1 MAERKEREE
10 RQAALDEAAPDTP
23 QLTLAPIHID
33 SGAGDLCAQRPSV
46 SPSVLR
52 ETTSSSSCVPSAP
65 ETTEAVARSP
75 PALVHC
81 DSLVCSHVDSAVTAT
96 STTTATTSQESQ
108 YQSLSQTLSDLSPEC
123 AAPTTTAVSAP
134 TLQHWGCATAAQ
146 LHSTNVDPPH
156 SLARMNRTAGS
167 SGSSHGAELQ
177 RALQLLRHNQERREL
192 DTLWQLASMAA
203 ASVLRSLP
211 QNTRTVLESV
221 LVQYLL
227 RTLLVLN
234 LYEYT
239 VLYTCTVPYEYDIYR
254 PVGCEY
260 CVRILRV
267 HFVST

>member
-46 SPSVLR
+46 SSSVSR

-75 PALVHC
+75 PASVHC
-81 DSLVCSHVDSAVTAT
+81 DSLVCSQVDSAVTAT

-108 YQSLSQTLSDLSPEC
+108 YQSLSQTLNDLSPEC
-123 AAPTTTAVSAP
+123 AAPTTTTTAASAP

-146 LHSTNVDPPH
+146 LHSTNVDPPP

-211 QNTRTVLESV
+211 QNTRTVLVSTAHV
-221 LVQYLL
+221 L
-227 RTLLVLN
+227 RTLLGLN
-234 LYEYT
+234 LYELSSI
-239 VLYTCTVPYEYDIYR
+239 LYCTVHLY
-254 PVGCEY
+254 
-260 CVRILRV
+260 
-267 HFVST
+267 STI